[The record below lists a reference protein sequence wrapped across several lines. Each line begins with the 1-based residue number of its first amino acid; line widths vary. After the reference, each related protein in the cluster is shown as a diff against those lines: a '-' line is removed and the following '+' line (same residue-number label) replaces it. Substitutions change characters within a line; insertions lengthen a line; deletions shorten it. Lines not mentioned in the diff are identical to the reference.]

1 MVSAQEGIP
10 GKGFELK
17 EVVDKRIL
25 FLYYCI
31 QQYKVNEGVL
41 HQQDAFFVSERR
53 IVMYETDLL
62 DHADTINKLLARYG
76 VKFGIYKNN
85 EFKEQLFPFD
95 AIPRV
100 ISAKEFDYLEKG
112 LKQRVAA
119 LNLFLKDIYSDK
131 KIIKDNVIPEDFIFA
146 SSGYLAQ
153 CEGVSPIKD
162 IYSHISGIDLV
173 QAKDKTWY
181 VLEDN
186 LRVPSGA
193 SYPMIARE
201 LCRRSDPVTFQNV
214 KLCDNRNY
222 AQLLRRTMDNVNR
235 NGHTVILTPGRYNAA
250 YFEHSY
256 LAEKTG
262 AHLVNGSEL
271 VVEDDK
277 LYYLDYKGK
286 KERVGAV
293 YRRISDEYL
302 DPMNFKEESVIG
314 IPHIFDVYKKGN
326 VALLN
331 APGNGIADDK
341 GIYYFVPKM
350 IRYYLS
356 EEPVLHNAPT
366 YLPFYEGDMKYVLE
380 HFDSLVLKDV
390 AEAGGYGVVFGSS
403 MTRSQKEDF
412 IALLKEQPR
421 RFIAQEVID
430 FLDIDI
436 WEKGEAVPR
445 KADLRAFV
453 LMADEP
459 LVWKSGLT
467 RFSRNPDSFIVNS
480 SQGGGFKDTW
490 VLSQ

>member
-1 MVSAQEGIP
+1 M
-10 GKGFELK
+10 KNM
-17 EVVDKRIL
+17 D
-25 FLYYCI
+25 LYR
-31 QQYKVNEGVL
+31 
-41 HQQDAFFVSERR
+41 H
-53 IVMYETDLL
+53 T
-62 DHADTINKLLARYG
+62 DTINELLARYG

-85 EFKEQLFPFD
+85 VFKEQLFPFD
-95 AIPRV
+95 AIPR
-100 ISAKEFDYLEKG
+100 IIPHDEFDYLEKG
-112 LKQRVAA
+112 LKQRVTA
-119 LNLFLKDIYSDK
+119 LNLFIKDIYSSK
-131 KIIKDNVIPEDFIFA
+131 HIIKDNVVPEEFVYA

-153 CEGVSPIKD
+153 CEDVMPSKG

-173 QAKDKTWY
+173 QGKDKEWY

-201 LCRRSDPVTFQNV
+201 LCRKSSPKTFRQYHIE
-214 KLCDNRNY
+214 DNRNY
-222 AQLLRRTMDNVNR
+222 AELLRKSMDYVNTG
-235 NGHTVILTPGRYNAA
+235 GHTVILTPGRYNAA

-262 AHLVNGSEL
+262 AHLVTGSEL
-271 VVEDDK
+271 IVENDH
-277 LYYLDYKGK
+277 LYFIDYSGK
-286 KERVGAV
+286 KEKIGAV

-302 DPMNFKEESVIG
+302 DPMTFNRESLIG
-314 IPHIFDVYKKGN
+314 IPHIYDIYRKGN

-331 APGNGIADDK
+331 APGNGVADDK

-350 IRYYLS
+350 IQYYLN
-356 EEPVLHNAPT
+356 EEPILQNAPT
-366 YLPFYEGDMKYVLE
+366 YLPFYKEDMSYVLE
-380 HFDSLVLKDV
+380 HFDDLVFKDV
-390 AEAGGYGVVFGSS
+390 AEAGGYGVVFGNTMTCEHKELFIS
-403 MTRSQKEDF
+403 M
-412 IALLKEQPR
+412 LKNEPR

-436 WEKGEAVPR
+436 MDENEIVAR

-453 LMADEP
+453 VMGEEP
-459 LVWKSGLT
+459 MVWKSGLT